1 MNGKMKSNLKEKNK
15 QNSVNKMASIQNF
28 YDPYQN
34 KTKISKKMLKYRLK
48 LND

>member
-1 MNGKMKSNLKEKNK
+1 
-15 QNSVNKMASIQNF
+15 MASIQTF

-34 KTKISKKMLKYRLK
+34 KTKMSKKMLKYRLK